1 MAIKRQR
8 AREWPN
14 KAAAVA
20 DHAVDGLAAIAL
32 EAASMSGQ
40 ARAIS
45 GLAEGRSKS
54 CGCQRPGG
62 LKTHGRSKT
71 AEHQIW
77 SQMKARCLNQRS
89 ANWPSYGGRGITI
102 CDEWR
107 NSFEQFMSDM
117 GPRPSKRHSVD
128 RIDNGRGYSPDNCR
142 WATLTQQARNTRSN
156 RMIEYGGCSRP
167 LAEWAELLPICI
179 EASALSHRLDKLKWP
194 VAKAF
199 TEPVNPAPLR
209 VGRNPR

>member
-1 MAIKRQR
+1 MLERVFGRKTTAFKCRCQCGKI
-8 AREWPN
+8 
-14 KAAAVA
+14 AVVCSQ
-20 DHAVDGLAAIAL
+20 HL
-32 EAASMSGQ
+32 
-40 ARAIS
+40 R
-45 GLAEGRSKS
+45 EGRSKS